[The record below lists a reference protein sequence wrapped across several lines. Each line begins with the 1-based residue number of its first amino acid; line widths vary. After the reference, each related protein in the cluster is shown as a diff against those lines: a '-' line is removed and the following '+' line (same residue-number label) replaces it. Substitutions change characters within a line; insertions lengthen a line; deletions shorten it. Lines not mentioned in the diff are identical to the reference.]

1 MKELEFD
8 LVVIGGGMAGLPIAN
23 KAAYKGLKTALVEK
37 ELLGGTC
44 LNRGCIPTKTMIH
57 SAKVAHTVRTA
68 ELFGIKTSPPKVDL
82 AAIVSR
88 KNKIVETIRKNA
100 YRQVKKNQ
108 NLTLIEATA
117 VFEGSNQLSVGESL
131 IEAEKF
137 IINTGARPLLPPIK
151 NLDQISYHT
160 NRSLLELTQLPET
173 LLVVGG
179 GYIGVEFAQMF
190 ARFGSKVILFQQN
203 NRLVP
208 AEDPEISQVLLEV
221 FRQEGIEVVTTAQ
234 VVEVAQEGK
243 HITAKVVVN
252 RKEQEYHGDTLL
264 MATGRRPNTDQVG
277 LELAGVQ
284 MDERGFILADQSYQ
298 TNQNHIWAIGDVTG
312 KPMFT
317 HSARDDAERLYQL
330 LFKGISSENSNRIVP
345 YAIFTDPEIAAVGM
359 TEQEALDQG
368 FEIKIGKHP
377 FNRVARA
384 MAMGSTAGFIKIVAD
399 ASTDRILGAQ
409 IIGPHAG
416 ELIHE
421 FVITLQTSATFQDIG
436 KALHVH
442 PTLAEGVSSA
452 AGGVHRPAGD

>member
-44 LNRGCIPTKTMIH
+44 LNRGCIPTKTMIY
-57 SAKVAHTVRTA
+57 SAKVAHTVRSA
-68 ELFGIKTSPPKVDL
+68 SHFGIESTPPKVDL
-82 AAIVSR
+82 AAIVAR
-88 KNKIVETIRKNA
+88 KNRIVETIRNNA
-100 YRQVKKNQ
+100 YKQVQKNK

-117 VFEGSNQLSVGESL
+117 IFESSNRVKAGEFL

-137 IINTGARPLLPPIK
+137 IINTGARPVLPLIK
-151 NLDQISYHT
+151 GLDQVSYHT
-160 NRSLLELTQLPET
+160 NRSLLDLTELPET
-173 LLVVGG
+173 LLVIGG

-190 ARFGSKVILFQQN
+190 ARFGSQVVLFQQN

-208 AEDPEISQVLLEV
+208 AEDPEISKVLLEV
-221 FRQEGIEVVTTAQ
+221 FRKEGIELITKAQ
-234 VVEVAQEGK
+234 VEEIAQEGNR
-243 HITAKVVVN
+243 ITVTVDAGGQQ
-252 RKEQEYHGDTLL
+252 QEYHGDTLL
-264 MATGRRPNTDQVG
+264 IATGRRPNTDQMG

-345 YAIFTDPEIAAVGM
+345 YAIFTDPEIAAVGL
-359 TEQEALDQG
+359 TEQEALDKG

-421 FVITLQTSATFQDIG
+421 FVIALQTGATFQDIG